1 MRKIIIISDNSN
13 YLLLLQDHLKTSSGI
28 LIAGVFTTL
37 EEAQP
42 TLDEIKCDVLFATL
56 PVLTSIAI
64 EKKEIPVLVCLG
76 EEKDM
81 LSPAAT
87 RHIFAWLQLPF
98 SCERVL
104 SLIQNIELYMIQLS
118 ARTEERR
125 DYVFIKSE
133 YKLIKI
139 NLSDILYLSG
149 LRDYTQVFIKGK
161 VSPLTTLQNLK
172 DFESKL
178 PDNNFIRVHRS
189 YIISLGQVDS
199 ISRSEIMIG
208 AHVIPIGNAYRQ
220 LLDEFIN
227 PGYTPRPPEGG
238 VLRT

>member
-1 MRKIIIISDNSN
+1 MRKIIIISDNN
-13 YLLLLQDHLKTSSGI
+13 HYKLLLQDYLKTGPGI
-28 LIAGVFTTL
+28 LIAGVFATP

-56 PVLTSIAI
+56 LILSSPAI
-64 EKKEIPVLVCLG
+64 VKKEIPVLVCLG

-81 LSPAAT
+81 IPTAAT
-87 RHIFAWLQLPF
+87 RNIFAWLHLPF
-98 SCERVL
+98 SFERVL
-104 SLIQNIELYMIQLS
+104 SLIQNIELYMLQLS
-118 ARTEERR
+118 ARTEEKR

-149 LRDYTQVFIKGK
+149 LRDYTQVFLKGK

-189 YIISLGQVDS
+189 YIVSIGQVDS
-199 ISRSEIMIG
+199 ISRSEITIG
-208 AHVIPIGNAYRQ
+208 THVIPIGNAYRQ
-220 LLDEFIN
+220 MLDALIN
-227 PGYTPRPPEGG
+227 PNTTT
-238 VLRT
+238 V

>member
-1 MRKIIIISDNSN
+1 MRKIIIISDNN
-13 YLLLLQDHLKTSSGI
+13 QYRLLLQDYIKTGQGI
-28 LIAGVFTTL
+28 LIAGVFSTP

-42 TLDEIKCDVLFATL
+42 TLAEIKCDVLFATL
-56 PVLTSIAI
+56 PVLSSPAI
-64 EKKEIPVLVCLG
+64 VQKEIPVLVCMG

-81 LSPAAT
+81 VPSAAT
-87 RHIFAWLQLPF
+87 RNIFAWLHMPF
-98 SCERVL
+98 SFERVL

-118 ARTEERR
+118 ARTEEKR

-149 LRDYTQVFIKGK
+149 LRDYTQVFLKGK

-178 PDNNFIRVHRS
+178 PDHNFIRVHRS
-189 YIISLGQVDS
+189 YIVSIEQVDS
-199 ISRSEIMIG
+199 ISRSEITIG
-208 AHVIPIGNAYRQ
+208 QHVIPIGNAYRQ
-220 LLDEFIN
+220 LLDELIN
-227 PGYTPRPPEGG
+227 TGG
-238 VLRT
+238 